1 MQINWSLKT
10 FGELSPY
17 EVYAIL
23 QLRNEVFVVEQNC
36 VFQDADDKDQESYH
50 LMGIWEGKLAAYTRI
65 VPPGVIY
72 SEASI
77 GRVITS
83 PAVRNK
89 SAGKQLMAQSIEA
102 LYSVFGVAPIKI
114 GAQLY
119 LQRFYQSFGFVQISD
134 TYLEDGIPHIYMLKD
149 PLS

>member
-1 MQINWSLKT
+1 MQLEWILKK
-10 FGELSPY
+10 FESLSPF

-50 LMGIWEGKLAAYTRI
+50 LMGYGGSKLVAYTRL

-72 SEASI
+72 DDASI
-77 GRVITS
+77 GRVVTS
-83 PAVRNK
+83 PAARRSGTGRELMTN
-89 SAGKQLMAQSIEA
+89 SIAHCYSLFGKR
-102 LYSVFGVAPIKI
+102 PIRI

-119 LQRFYQSFGFVQISD
+119 LKAFYESLGFRQISEV
-134 TYLEDGIPHIYMLKD
+134 YLEDGIEHIYMRKD
-149 PLS
+149 VS